1 MKFDLI
7 RQRDPQSGDD
17 VIRFSGEVSGRDLVA
32 ILLDRLDRALLDSVT
47 NSPAD
52 CLLALEMLF
61 RRSAEQRSPEKEPI

>member
-17 VIRFSGEVSGRDLVA
+17 VIRFSGEVSDRELVA
-32 ILLDRLDRALLDSVT
+32 LPLDRLDRALLDSVSD
-47 NSPAD
+47 SPAD

-61 RRSAEQRSPEKEPI
+61 RRSAEQRSRSPEAG

>member
-17 VIRFSGEVSGRDLVA
+17 VIRFSGEVSDRDLVA
-32 ILLDRLDRALLDSVT
+32 LPLDRFDRALLDSAVT
-47 NSPAD
+47 PAQ

-61 RRSAEQRSPEKEPI
+61 HNAALKRNRHE